1 MLWSV
6 IMDETTVMNLL
17 TTAPPMAALAGYLFY
32 QNLGN
37 VKRFDQLMDKQDA
50 READLRSRYDKVIS
64 DLQEEKMTI
73 REHANEVQTR
83 LVSRIDALDKQ
94 LDEVEKKFD
103 RLILIIDKIQEKI
116 SELIIKDIARRE

>member
-1 MLWSV
+1 
-6 IMDETTVMNLL
+6 MD
-17 TTAPPMAALAGYLFY
+17 
-32 QNLGN
+32 
-37 VKRFDQLMDKQDA
+37 
-50 READLRSRYDKVIS
+50 
-64 DLQEEKMTI
+64 I
-73 REHANEVQTR
+73 REQSNIVQTT